1 MSKKFGFD
9 SIDDWF
15 APKTRVKKKT
25 SSTGVSSVSISNSKP
40 VIPKDFIKSTKAPE
54 VMVKISGNSKDT
66 SRVKSHIS
74 YIARN
79 GNVELE
85 DQDGNKIKGSEELK
99 NLKAQWDSVGIPSE
113 NGKYREAFHIV
124 LSMPPNTD
132 PVGMLKAARN
142 FASEEFTDHKY
153 AMAQHL
159 DEKHPHVHLVVMARD
174 INGKRLN
181 PRKNDLQSWREQ
193 FAHKLREQGISAN
206 ATKRIQRLR
215 YKKPENTVLRNMR
228 NEAQGNFKNGRNI
241 RDRDMPNVYKEK
253 IRNIANLK
261 EMPENKYEDQLKK
274 TYQNIVEQ
282 LKSVLPKDILDSK
295 DFKDYSAKASNIEST
310 AEQQIFKELQV
321 KRAEIERQKK
331 EKSDRDSRKDKEQG
345 KGRGD

>member
-1 MSKKFGFD
+1 MSDKFGFD

-25 SSTGVSSVSISNSKP
+25 SSTGISNITISNSKA
-40 VIPKDFIKSTKAPE
+40 VTPKEFIKSIKAPE

-132 PVGMLKAARN
+132 PVGLLKAARN

-159 DEKHPHVHLVVMARD
+159 DEKHPHVHLVVMSRD
-174 INGKRLN
+174 ISGKRLN

-193 FAHKLREQGISAN
+193 FAYKLREQGISAN

-215 YKKPENTVLRNMR
+215 YKKPENTILRNMR
-228 NEAQGNFKNGRNI
+228 NEAQGNFKNGRKF
-241 RDRDMPNVYKEK
+241 RERDMPNVYKEK
-253 IRNIANLK
+253 IKKIANLN
-261 EMPENKYEDQLKK
+261 ELPNNIYEEKLKK
-274 TYQNIVEQ
+274 TYESIVEQ
-282 LKSVLPKDILDSK
+282 LKEILPKDTLNSSE
-295 DFKDYSAKASNIEST
+295 FKEYSAKSINIEPT

-321 KRAEIERQKK
+321 KRAENERQKK
-331 EKSDRDSRKDKEQG
+331 EKSERNLKKDIEQG
-345 KGRGD
+345 RGG

>member
-1 MSKKFGFD
+1 MGKKFGFD
-9 SIDDWF
+9 SIDEWF
-15 APKTRVKKKT
+15 STKPRVKKKT
-25 SSTGVSSVSISNSKP
+25 SSTGSSSVTITNRP
-40 VIPKDFIKSTKAPE
+40 NVTPKDFIKNIKAPE

-79 GNVELE
+79 GKVDLE
-85 DQDGNKIKGSEELK
+85 DQDGNKIKGNEELK
-99 NLKAQWDSVGIPSE
+99 VLKAQWDSVGIPSE

-142 FASEEFTDHKY
+142 FASEEFNDHKY
-153 AMAQHL
+153 VMAQHL
-159 DEKHPHVHLVVMARD
+159 DEKHPHVHLCVMARD
-174 INGKRLN
+174 ISGKRLN
-181 PRKNDLQSWREQ
+181 PRKDDLQSWREQ

-228 NEAQGNFKNGRNI
+228 QEAQGNFKNGRNI

-253 IRNIANLK
+253 IKNIANLK
-261 EMPENKYEDQLKK
+261 EMPANQYEESLKK
-274 TYQNIVEQ
+274 TYQNIVDQ
-282 LKSVLPKDILDSK
+282 LQKALPKDILDSK
-295 DFKDYSAKASNIEST
+295 EFKDYSTKAVNIELT
-310 AEQQIFKELQV
+310 AEQQIFKELQL

-331 EKSDRDSRKDKEQG
+331 DKADRDAKHDLSAD